1 RMEVGGLGDG
11 WYFAREEIDEFSP
24 SRKHGIDAKKEIN
37 LRKSYCSFIKD
48 VGVALQLPQ
57 VAIAS
62 AIVFCHRFYLRHS
75 HHDHDRYTIAT
86 ACVFL
91 SGKVEETPK
100 TIMKVTVMAYE
111 IRHKRD
117 PAASERIKQKE
128 CYEKQKELVLMAERV
143 VLATLGFD
151 LNVQHPY
158 KYLVTAIKIFK
169 VAQTSL
175 AQVAWNFVNDGL
187 ITTLCLQFKPQHIA
201 AGAIFLAAKFLRVK
215 LPSDRERPWWQEFD
229 VTPRQLEDVSNQM
242 LELYEQSKTMA
253 ASASNDISPSQGQA
267 SNSPIYTKPCNMKTE
282 TESDAMTGHRNQGSI
297 FPNPAPNMIDIHE
310 TIKSRCLGMQS
321 SAESA
326 ASPLGDEYD
335 GKNGNR
341 DVQEAKCINTLDG
354 TNCVEKKMMK
364 RTRWDNRTDK
374 ECIRSH
380 GYVYGSSCRTSHLD
394 APAGELSTVTSIDEQ
409 VQLTSKGMVSS
420 SKRKVSSHS
429 QKEYN

>member
-1 RMEVGGLGDG
+1 MEAEGLGDG
-11 WYFAREEIDEFSP
+11 WYFTREEIDEFSP
-24 SRKHGIDAKKEIN
+24 SRKHGIDAKKESN

-48 VGVALQLPQ
+48 VGVGLSLPQ

-91 SGKVEETPK
+91 AGKVEETPK
-100 TIMKVTVMAYE
+100 TILKVTVLAYE

-128 CYEKQKELVLMAERV
+128 CYEKQKELVIMAERV

-151 LNVQHPY
+151 LNIQHPY
-158 KYLVTAIKIFK
+158 KHLVTAIKIFK
-169 VAQTSL
+169 VAQNSL

-242 LELYEQSKTMA
+242 LELYEQSKTMT
-253 ASASNDISPSQGQA
+253 ASASNDISPSQA
-267 SNSPIYTKPCNMKTE
+267 
-282 TESDAMTGHRNQGSI
+282 
-297 FPNPAPNMIDIHE
+297 
-310 TIKSRCLGMQS
+310 
-321 SAESA
+321 
-326 ASPLGDEYD
+326 
-335 GKNGNR
+335 
-341 DVQEAKCINTLDG
+341 
-354 TNCVEKKMMK
+354 
-364 RTRWDNRTDK
+364 
-374 ECIRSH
+374 
-380 GYVYGSSCRTSHLD
+380 
-394 APAGELSTVTSIDEQ
+394 
-409 VQLTSKGMVSS
+409 
-420 SKRKVSSHS
+420 
-429 QKEYN
+429 